1 MDGNPGN
8 VVLPDVLLDEA
19 RSRLIV
25 AIDTPEID
33 GARRIARTLKGHVG
47 LGKVGL
53 EIHYSH
59 GAPQTVEAIGGLDT
73 MVDGKFHDIP
83 HTVGGAVAGILG
95 GDRHLLIRILNVHIS
110 GGLEMLKGAVAA
122 RDKVWEGT
130 GETSLPRPQLL
141 GVTILTTQKYSDF
154 VAMGFAPGLTSVA
167 ADDRTA
173 AENAWLQNRVLDMSA
188 MAKEAGLD
196 GVIVPGPF
204 AAAVREKFG
213 PDFVILCAGIRFAEG
228 DQHDQVHIATP
239 QGAIENGATYVVM
252 GRGLTEA
259 DDPAAA
265 ADRAV
270 HEIAT
275 GLQTIRSR

>member
-8 VVLPDVLLDEA
+8 VVLPDVLLGEA

-33 GARRIARTLKGHVG
+33 GARLIARTLKGHVG

-83 HTVGGAVAGILG
+83 NTVGGAVTGILG

-110 GGLEMLKGAVAA
+110 GGLEMLKRAVAA
-122 RDKVWEGT
+122 RDKIWEET

-154 VAMGFAPGLTSVA
+154 VAMGFAPNLGPDKV
-167 ADDRTA
+167 TA
-173 AENAWLQNRVLDMSA
+173 TENLWLQQRVLDMSA
-188 MAKEAGLD
+188 MAREAGLD

-213 PDFVILCAGIRFAEG
+213 PDFVILCAGIRFPEG

-252 GRGLTEA
+252 GRALTEA
-259 DDPAAA
+259 PEPAAA

-270 HEIAT
+270 HEIAL